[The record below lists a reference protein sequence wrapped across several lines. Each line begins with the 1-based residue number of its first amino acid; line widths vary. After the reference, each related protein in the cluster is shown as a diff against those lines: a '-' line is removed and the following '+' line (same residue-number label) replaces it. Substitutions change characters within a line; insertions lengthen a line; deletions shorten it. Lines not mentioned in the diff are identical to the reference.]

1 MATTTLM
8 TADDLM
14 KMPKDGWR
22 YELIEGVLH
31 RMAPGGMEH
40 SGIGVNLLVPLGGFV
55 RERRLGRIYGPDTG
69 YFFQRHP
76 DTVRAPDVTFVRA
89 ERLPGPNDLRGY
101 SPVVPDLAV
110 EIKSPNDTMAE
121 IAERITFFLERGVS
135 LVWAIYPRTRTV
147 VVHRAGRDPLTLSEG
162 DTLDGEDVVPDFR
175 LPVAELFA

>member
-14 KMPKDGWR
+14 KMPNDGWR
-22 YELIEGVLH
+22 YELIEGVLY

-40 SGIGVNLLVPLGGFV
+40 SGIGVNLLAPLSTFV
-55 RERRLGRIYGPDTG
+55 RERRLGRVYGPDAG

-76 DTVRAPDVTFVRA
+76 DTVRAPDVTFVRTD
-89 ERLPGPNDLRGY
+89 RLPNAADLKGY

-121 IAERITFFLERGVS
+121 IADRVAFFLELGVS

-147 VVHRAGRDPLTLSEG
+147 VVHRVGRDPLTLSEG
-162 DTLDGEDVVPDFR
+162 DTLDGEDVVIGFR
-175 LPVAELFA
+175 LAVAELFA